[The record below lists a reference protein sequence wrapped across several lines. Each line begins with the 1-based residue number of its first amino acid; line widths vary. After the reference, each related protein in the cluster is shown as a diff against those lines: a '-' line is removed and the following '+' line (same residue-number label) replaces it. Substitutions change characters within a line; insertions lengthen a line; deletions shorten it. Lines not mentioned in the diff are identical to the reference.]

1 MNAQSHG
8 VNPLH
13 GWKQRFT
20 PVPPSVHRT
29 RHSAGAALCAWG
41 VAPGFAQV
49 ALLVLSELA
58 ANAVRH
64 GRVPGRYYEA
74 RIAYDM
80 EKLIGIEV
88 SDPGDGLPVIA
99 EAAPDAESGR
109 GLAIVD
115 AFAEAWGVR
124 ERAVGKTVWARV
136 RL

>member
-1 MNAQSHG
+1 M
-8 VNPLH
+8 
-13 GWKQRFT
+13 
-20 PVPPSVHRT
+20 
-29 RHSAGAALCAWG
+29 
-41 VAPGFAQV
+41 
-49 ALLVLSELA
+49 
-58 ANAVRH
+58 RH

-124 ERAVGKTVWARV
+124 ERVVGKTVWARL